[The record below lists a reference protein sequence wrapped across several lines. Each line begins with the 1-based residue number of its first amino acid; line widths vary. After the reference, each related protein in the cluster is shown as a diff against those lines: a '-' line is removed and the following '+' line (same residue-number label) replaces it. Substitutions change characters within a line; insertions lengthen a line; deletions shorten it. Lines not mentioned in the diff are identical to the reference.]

1 MVKEKE
7 NDDEKIIKKDV
18 SEIDENIKKRRE
30 KILMIKK
37 K

>member
-18 SEIDENIKKRRE
+18 SEIDENIKKE
-30 KILMIKK
+30 GKK
-37 K
+37 Y